1 MNIISSSS
9 TDSTVISRLFSK
21 RKRDNTIS
29 RFNEV
34 LGYPN
39 SINFQSC
46 LDMYKN
52 SGIAQKIVKALTDEV
67 WANPPMIKAVE
78 NDSSSHVFADDY
90 RKFSRRVNLE
100 QVFREAEI
108 LAKIGRFSV
117 IYLGIDSGSGTESP
131 VEGIDSFDDI
141 EYVKAFGEDAV
152 SVEELNSDLTSPYY
166 GTPEIYRFKESLG
179 EVPDRFKRDCRDI
192 FVHRTRMTHIV
203 YSDLGQQVWGE
214 YYLQPIFPKLID
226 LNKVVGGGAN
236 MFWLNGRGGISVDFK
251 EGFAPPSDKVKKE
264 AHFREIQESYA
275 DYSEG
280 IKRLIVSHG
289 LEYNPINHVLPS
301 PKPFFEALM
310 GFICG
315 TYGIPWRMLLG
326 TEQGSQSSTEDRNNF
341 EQTVT
346 KYRSSFSEPVVLRG
360 FINHALELGAYAGY
374 ADYAVEWNQLYGLS
388 EIDEM
393 EILAKKMEMI
403 EKYAA
408 SDGAIALIPPEQ
420 FLDVFLKL
428 PEDVIIDIKTRKDS
442 SIVMPKNNIQ
452 ADSKDSNGSSN
463 EKKSNK
469 KPAKSGSKA

>member
-1 MNIISSSS
+1 MNIISSSREDSS
-9 TDSTVISRLFSK
+9 TISRLFSR
-21 RKRDNTIS
+21 RKRNNTIS
-29 RFNEV
+29 QFNEV
-34 LGYPN
+34 LGYPD
-39 SINFQSC
+39 SINFEAC
-46 LDMYKN
+46 LDMFKK
-52 SGIAQKIVKALTDEV
+52 SGIAQRIITSFTDEV
-67 WANPPMIKAVE
+67 WGNPPMIKSVE
-78 NDSSSHVFADDY
+78 NDSSSHLFAEDY
-90 RKFSRRVNLE
+90 REFSRRVNLE
-100 QVFREAEI
+100 QVFRQAEI

-117 IYLGIDSGSGTESP
+117 IYLGIESGEDTQSP
-131 VEGIDSFDDI
+131 VDSIDSFDDI
-141 EYVKAFGEDAV
+141 AYIKAFGEDAV
-152 SVEELNSDLTSPYY
+152 TVEALNSDPTSPYY

-179 EVPDRFKRDCRDI
+179 ETPDQFKRSPRDI
-192 FVHRTRMTHIV
+192 FVHRTRMVHIV
-203 YSDLGQQVWGE
+203 WSNLGQQVWGE
-214 YYLQPIFPKLID
+214 YYLESIFPKLID

-251 EGFAPPSDKVKKE
+251 EGFAPPSDKTKKDIY
-264 AHFREIQESYA
+264 FREIQDSYA

-310 GFICG
+310 AFICG

-341 EQTVT
+341 EQSVT

-360 FINHALELGAYAGY
+360 LINHILSLGAYSGY
-374 ADYAVEWNQLYGLS
+374 ADYVVEWNQLYGLS

-408 SDGAIALIPPEQ
+408 SDGAVALIPPEQ
-420 FLDVFLKL
+420 FLEVFLKL
-428 PEDVIIDIKTRKDS
+428 PEDVILDIKERKDS

-452 ADSKDSNGSSN
+452 ADSKGGSGSNS
-463 EKKSNK
+463 EKKKQPSK
-469 KPAKSGSKA
+469 KGDKP